1 MTKGN
6 FLIFVIFTTDYILS
20 IIISEFTM
28 SRSNCL
34 EIDGKYLEG
43 GGQILR
49 NALSFSC
56 ILRRPVRIINIRA
69 NRPNPGLSNQHLF
82 GLNLLAQITNAKV
95 TGNQLK
101 STVVEFYPGKIK
113 EGNYFVDTRT
123 AASISLVLQCALP
136 VLLFGCAPS
145 ELELI
150 GGTNVGMAPQVDFM
164 TEVLRPNL
172 EKFGVSF
179 DFDLIKRGYYPRGGG
194 HCKVFI
200 PNIKYISPANISKF
214 GELKDIIGWCFVA
227 GRLPQHLADDMKR
240 AIERELKLIKYINCH
255 IEAYKESPDV
265 TRDNGSGCILTAI
278 TTTNCILGSDS
289 LGEKKVDGYELGS
302 SAAKKLLQSI
312 TNKNCIDENI
322 QDQLIIYMALAQGYS
337 EILTGTLTNHT
348 LTAIYVAE
356 KMTGTQFKIDNI
368 DDKHVSISCNG
379 ISYQNND

>member
-1 MTKGN
+1 MNSFARDFYKIDN
-6 FLIFVIFTTDYILS
+6 
-20 IIISEFTM
+20 M
-28 SRSNCL
+28 SRSEFL

-56 ILRRPVRIINIRA
+56 ILRRPVRIVNIRS

-82 GLNLLAQITNAKV
+82 GLNLLVQITNAKV
-95 TGNQLK
+95 TGNELK
-101 STVVEFYPGKIK
+101 STEVEFTPGKIK
-113 EGNYFVDTRT
+113 AGNYFVDTRT

-136 VLLFGCAPS
+136 VLLFGDAPS

-200 PNIKYISPANISKF
+200 PNIKHISPANITEF
-214 GELKDIIGWCFVA
+214 GQLQDIIGWCFVA
-227 GRLPQHLADDMKR
+227 GRLPQHLADDMKK
-240 AIERELKLIKYINCH
+240 AIESELHSIKYTNSN

-265 TRDNGSGCILTAI
+265 ARDNGSGCILTAI
-278 TTTNCILGSDS
+278 TTGNCILGSDR

-302 SAAKKLLQSI
+302 SAAKQLLKCI
-312 TNKNCIDENI
+312 TNRNCVDEHI
-322 QDQLIIYMALAQGYS
+322 QDQLIIYMALATGHS
-337 EILTGTLTNHT
+337 EILTGSLTNHT

-356 KMTGTQFKIDNI
+356 KMTGTKFKIDNL
-368 DDKHVSISCNG
+368 DEKHIRISCKG
-379 ISYQNND
+379 IACRNKD